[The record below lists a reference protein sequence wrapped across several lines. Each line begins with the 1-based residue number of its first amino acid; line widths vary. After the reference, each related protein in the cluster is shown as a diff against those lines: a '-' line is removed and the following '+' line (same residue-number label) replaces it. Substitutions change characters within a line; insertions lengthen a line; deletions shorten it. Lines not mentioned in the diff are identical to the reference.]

1 MTFNDENHP
10 NPRDN
15 SSGTTLFLK
24 DGPDDETIYIIRS
37 WRAYSS
43 PRGTWSGAESQWQF
57 VDEEKSVYL
66 SSANIHVGESWEDG
80 FTNPAHNVPDSHKRL
95 IREVAAKRYEV
106 ERFRKLY
113 LYPFE
118 E

>member
-1 MTFNDENHP
+1 MIFDDANHP

-15 SSGTTLFLK
+15 SGGTTVFIR
-24 DGPDDETIYIIRS
+24 DGPDDETVYCVRT
-37 WRAYSS
+37 WNGYSA
-43 PRGTWSGAESQWQF
+43 PRGIWSGAESQWEF
-57 VDEEKSVYL
+57 VDDEKAVYL
-66 SSANIHVGESWEDG
+66 HSASIHVGESWEDG

-106 ERFRKLY
+106 ERFRNLH